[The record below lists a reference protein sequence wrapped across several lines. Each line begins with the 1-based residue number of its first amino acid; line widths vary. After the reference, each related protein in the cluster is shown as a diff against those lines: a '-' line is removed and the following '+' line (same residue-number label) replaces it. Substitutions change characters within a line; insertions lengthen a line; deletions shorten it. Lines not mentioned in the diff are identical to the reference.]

1 MNTSSEQ
8 SSSLSATKRALLALR
23 EMQSKLDA
31 IQYAKTEPVAIIGL
45 GCRFPG
51 GGDNPEAFWKLLH
64 DGVDAAIEVPKDRWD
79 INAYYDVN
87 PDASGK
93 MYSRHASFLKQVD
106 EFEPQFFGI
115 APREAVMMDPQQRL
129 LLEVCWES
137 IEYAG
142 LSPAKLRGSQTGV
155 FLGVMTQDYS
165 QLISNSLSIID
176 IHSGTGNA
184 ISTAAG
190 RLAYFLGIHGPT
202 LTVDTACSSSLVATH
217 LACQSLRLKECDIA
231 LACGVNLMLTPY
243 MSVVESRARMLSPD
257 GRCKTFDATADGMG
271 RGEGCG
277 VIMLKRLS
285 DAIADGDRVLA
296 LIRGSAVN
304 QDGPSS
310 GLTVPNSRAQKKLI
324 DRALKSGVI
333 DPNQVDYVE
342 AHGTGT
348 SLGDPIEVEALA
360 AVYGKNRSQKQPL
373 IISSVKTN
381 IGHLEGAAGI
391 AGLIKVVLAL
401 QHQEIPPHLHFKQPN
416 PQIPWDEL
424 PVAVPVERIPWLK
437 GSKQRLAGVSSFG
450 FSGTNAHVILEE
462 APVLEEISATQPK
475 GPAHLLTLSAKSEIA
490 LKELVSRYH
499 KHLTTH
505 PELGLEDICFTTNS
519 GRSHFNHRLSLVA
532 SSNGELTDKLAAV
545 STREEVEGVFLG
557 QQQNTVRSKIG
568 FLFTGQG
575 CQYVGMAKQLYETQP
590 KFREALLKCEQ
601 IVRPYLE
608 ESLLSVLYPEIEE
621 TSPLNQT
628 AYTQPALFAIEYAL
642 FELWKSW
649 GISPEIVM
657 GHSLGE
663 YVAATVAGVF
673 SLEDGLKLVATRARL
688 MQALPKTG
696 EMMVVFAELAQVQ
709 KLIESYR
716 QEVSIAAI
724 NGPQSVVI
732 SGSGQALAKIRRD
745 LEAVDVKSKTLEV
758 SHPFHSPLMEP
769 MLKDFAA
776 VASSVK
782 YSKPKMELISNL
794 TGELA
799 DDRIASSQYW
809 VDHVRSPVQF
819 ARSMETL
826 VGQKGY
832 ECFVEIGPK
841 PILLGMGRQCFS
853 EDLGIWLP
861 SLHPQKDDWQQML
874 SSLGQLYVK
883 GVDVDWSGFKG
894 DYCFNKVILPT
905 YPFQRQRYWV
915 ETPTSQITS
924 ASASQANQLVKLHP
938 LLNKKFQSPL
948 SADIFFESNFSTK
961 ALPFLEDHRVYQQ
974 VVVPAA
980 CHISL
985 LLQAAKLSFATDS
998 CLLEDILFPQALAI
1012 AQDKELT
1019 VQLVLTP
1026 EKIGA
1031 SFKLISFDNNSNFG
1045 TNTAVVDG
1053 NQTNPWVLHATGKIS
1068 AGNNIT
1074 TQTLSIPQIQQ
1085 RCPTQMES
1093 SQLYQT
1099 LLLRQIQL
1107 GVSFRCID
1115 SIWVGDRE
1123 ALCQIKLPNII
1134 DDAANYQL
1142 HPVVIDSCL
1151 QLLVAAA
1158 TSLLTTQD
1166 STFVP
1171 FSIEKFEFYHPPIS
1185 GQLWCHAYVL
1195 ELEESEA
1202 QTLVGDICLFDCNGQ
1217 IIAQLS
1223 GFQAKKA
1230 TVQTFL
1236 ESSEDSLQDW
1246 FYEVEWIPKAGFG
1259 NPLPLEYLSTPAE
1272 IEREIYP
1279 QIQELIAQAEL
1290 KGYGEAFT
1298 QLEIISVDY
1307 ILKAFKDLGWQFQLG
1322 QRFSKAFI
1330 AERLGVVP
1338 QHHRLLG
1345 RLLEILAEVEIL
1357 QSIDGKWEVTR
1368 TPHSLHTQQQINS
1381 LLTKY
1386 PSVASELTLLE
1397 RCGSRLAVVLQ
1408 GEIDPVQLIFPE
1420 GDFTTA
1426 SALYQDSPGAK
1437 VMNNIVQQTVLAA
1450 VEHLPKTHGVRVLEI
1465 GAGTG
1470 GTTAHLLPHLDPA
1483 QTEYVFTDI
1492 STLFISKA
1500 QEKFQDFPFVR
1511 YQTLDIEKNPAD
1523 QGFESHQY
1531 DIIVAAN
1538 VLHAT
1543 QDLQQTLLHVQQLLA
1558 SGGMLVLLEGTTK
1571 TRWVD
1576 LIFGLLDGWW
1586 RFRDVD
1592 LRPEYPL
1599 LTASQWQVQ
1608 LQSIGF
1614 SKIATICAGENQEV
1628 FSQKPVVIAA
1638 QAVNQPSLS
1647 ASSQPK
1653 RWLILAERQGI
1664 GQQLAAQL
1672 CANEEICTVVFPG
1685 QEYQE
1690 LGEDRFVV
1698 NPSRPEDF
1706 QQLIH
1711 ALTAQQSN
1719 LHGVVH
1725 CFCLDPEVKEDLNSE
1740 ELQAFS
1746 QKGCGSTLHLIQ
1758 ALVWAEWSQLP
1769 RLWLVTRGAQ
1779 PVNSDSPV
1787 VPGVGQSSL
1796 WGMGKAI
1803 ALEYPELQCKRV
1815 DLDPQ
1820 TGNEVQFLWEEILKE
1835 DPEEE
1840 IAFRGRTRY
1849 VARLVRRQKTK
1860 QLVSEKLLAF
1870 RGDSTYL
1877 ITGGFGGL
1885 GLLVARWMVERGA
1898 RHLVLL
1904 GRSGASAA
1912 ISPQLR
1918 ELEQAGASVTVAVA
1932 DVSNAFAIGK
1942 LFSQI
1947 EESLPPLRGVI
1958 HSAGVLDDGVLQQQ
1972 SWERFVRV
1980 MAPKVEGTWNLHTFT
1995 REKSLDFFVLFSSA
2009 TSVLGSAG
2017 QANHAAANAFLDAL
2031 AYYRQALGLP
2041 GLSIN
2046 WGAVAEVGAAA
2057 QRQADERA
2065 KKKGIGAIAP
2075 QKFLTALELL
2085 MSTPSAQV
2093 GVMPIDWS
2101 QFKNQFTMGMF
2112 PSLVSE
2118 LLQEEQEQEL
2128 IDSGKLSSE
2137 KTTALPSQL
2146 NKVNPSERNQLLVAY
2161 LQTQVAKVLG
2171 NNISHRPQPDRA
2183 LNELGL
2189 DSLMGVELKNKIKT
2203 DIGINVPMQKFAGRV
2218 TITQLVGVI
2227 VEQLEL
2233 MTNVFQSKESSGAH
2247 SEDMDEIIL

>member
-1 MNTSSEQ
+1 MDITSDKEAFVSPIKRT
-8 SSSLSATKRALLALR
+8 LRALEDMQAKLEAMEHSKR
-23 EMQSKLDA
+23 EPIA
-31 IQYAKTEPVAIIGL
+31 IVGMN
-45 GCRFPG
+45 CRLPG
-51 GGDNPEAFWKLLH
+51 NVNNPEGFWELLH
-64 DGVDAAIEVPKDRWD
+64 NGVDAITEIPYQRWN
-79 INAYYDVN
+79 INTYYDPN
-87 PDASGK
+87 PDTLGK
-93 MYSRHASFLKQVD
+93 MYIRQAGLLSQVD
-106 EFEPQFFGI
+106 RFDPQFFGI
-115 APREAVMMDPQQRL
+115 SPREAMSLDPQQRL
-129 LLEVCWES
+129 LLEVSWEAL
-137 IEYAG
+137 EMAG
-142 LSPAKLRGSQTGV
+142 VAFDRLEDSQTGV
-155 FLGVMTQDYS
+155 FIGIGQNDYA
-165 QLISNSLSIID
+165 QLQLY
-176 IHSGTGNA
+176 SGDNKRVAAYDATGNGFCFA
-184 ISTAAG
+184 SG
-190 RLAYFLGIHGPT
+190 RLSYFLGLNGPS
-202 LTVDTACSSSLVATH
+202 LAIDTACSSSLVAVH
-217 LACQSLRLKECDIA
+217 LACQSLRKRECNLA
-231 LACGVNLMLTPY
+231 LAGGVQLILSPVLTT
-243 MSVVESRARMLSPD
+243 ALCRMGALSPD
-257 GRCKTFDATADGMG
+257 GRCKTFDAAANGYG

-277 VIMLKRLS
+277 VVVLKRLS
-285 DAIADGDRVLA
+285 DATKDRDCILA
-296 LIRGSAVN
+296 VIRGSAVN
-304 QDGPSS
+304 HGGSSS
-310 GLTVPNSRAQKKLI
+310 GLTVPNKIAQQKLI
-324 DRALKSGVI
+324 KQALSEA
-333 DPNQVDYVE
+333 QVDPSDVSYVE

-348 SLGDPIEVEALA
+348 SLGDPIEVKALA
-360 AVYGKNRSQKQPL
+360 DILGQGRSPDSPL
-373 IISSVKTN
+373 MIGSVKTN
-381 IGHLEGAAGI
+381 IGHLEAAAGI
-391 AGLIKVVLAL
+391 AGLMKVIL
-401 QHQEIPPHLHFKQPN
+401 QMQHRKIVPHLHLKQPN
-416 PQIPWDEL
+416 PYINWDKL
-424 PVAVPVERIPWLK
+424 PVVVPTQQTPWESNYQEQL
-437 GSKQRLAGVSSFG
+437 LAGVSSFG
-450 FSGTNAHVILEE
+450 ISGTNAHVILEE
-462 APVLEEISATQPK
+462 APALEEISATESKRPT
-475 GPAHLLTLSAKSEIA
+475 HLLTLSAKSEIA

-1272 IEREIYP
+1272 IE
-1279 QIQELIAQAEL
+1279 Q
-1290 KGYGEAFT
+1290 
-1298 QLEIISVDY
+1298 
-1307 ILKAFKDLGWQFQLG
+1307 
-1322 QRFSKAFI
+1322 
-1330 AERLGVVP
+1330 
-1338 QHHRLLG
+1338 
-1345 RLLEILAEVEIL
+1345 
-1357 QSIDGKWEVTR
+1357 
-1368 TPHSLHTQQQINS
+1368 NS
-1381 LLTKY
+1381 
-1386 PSVASELTLLE
+1386 S
-1397 RCGSRLAVVLQ
+1397 
-1408 GEIDPVQLIFPE
+1408 
-1420 GDFTTA
+1420 
-1426 SALYQDSPGAK
+1426 
-1437 VMNNIVQQTVLAA
+1437 
-1450 VEHLPKTHGVRVLEI
+1450 
-1465 GAGTG
+1465 
-1470 GTTAHLLPHLDPA
+1470 
-1483 QTEYVFTDI
+1483 
-1492 STLFISKA
+1492 
-1500 QEKFQDFPFVR
+1500 
-1511 YQTLDIEKNPAD
+1511 
-1523 QGFESHQY
+1523 
-1531 DIIVAAN
+1531 
-1538 VLHAT
+1538 
-1543 QDLQQTLLHVQQLLA
+1543 
-1558 SGGMLVLLEGTTK
+1558 
-1571 TRWVD
+1571 
-1576 LIFGLLDGWW
+1576 
-1586 RFRDVD
+1586 
-1592 LRPEYPL
+1592 
-1599 LTASQWQVQ
+1599 
-1608 LQSIGF
+1608 
-1614 SKIATICAGENQEV
+1614 
-1628 FSQKPVVIAA
+1628 
-1638 QAVNQPSLS
+1638 SLS
-1647 ASSQPK
+1647 NSSGAR
-1653 RWLILAERQGI
+1653 RWLILADRQGI
-1664 GQQLAAQL
+1664 GQQLAKQFRK
-1672 CANEEICTVVFPG
+1672 NGEICTVAFPG
-1685 QEYQE
+1685 QEYEQVKQE
-1690 LGEDRFVV
+1690 EFTI
-1698 NPSRPEDF
+1698 NPERPEDF
-1706 QQLIH
+1706 QRLIER
-1711 ALTAQQSN
+1711 LTAQQS

-1725 CFCLDPEVKEDLNSE
+1725 CFCLDTGTNSDLSSE
-1740 ELQAFS
+1740 ELQTIS
-1746 QKGCGSTLHLIQ
+1746 QKGCGSTLHLVQ
-1758 ALVWAEWSQLP
+1758 TLVRFTWSQPP

-1779 PVNSDSPV
+1779 LVNNADLV
-1787 VPGVGQSSL
+1787 VPGVAQSSL
-1796 WGMGKAI
+1796 WGMGKVI
-1803 ALEYPELQCKRV
+1803 ALEHPELQCTCV
-1815 DLDPQ
+1815 DLDHKTHSNQ
-1820 TGNEVQFLWEEILKE
+1820 IQKLWEEIVSENAENQVVLREK
-1835 DPEEE
+1835 
-1840 IAFRGRTRY
+1840 TRY
-1849 VARLVRRQKTK
+1849 VSRLIRSQKAPEPTSDK
-1860 QLVSEKLLAF
+1860 PLKF
-1870 RGDSTYL
+1870 REDATYL
-1877 ITGGFGGL
+1877 LTGGLGGL
-1885 GLLVARWMVERGA
+1885 GLLVANWMVNQGA
-1898 RHLVLL
+1898 RNLVLV
-1904 GRSGASAA
+1904 GRSGAKDLTKT
-1912 ISPQLR
+1912 QLA
-1918 ELEQAGASVTVAVA
+1918 ELQRFGARVVVAQG
-1932 DVSNAFAIGK
+1932 DVSLLESITNV
-1942 LFSQI
+1942 FSKIQ
-1947 EESLPPLRGVI
+1947 ESMPPLRGVI
-1958 HSAGVLDDGVLQQQ
+1958 HAAGVLDDGVLQQQ
-1972 SWERFVRV
+1972 SWDRFARV
-1980 MAPKVEGTWNLHTFT
+1980 MAPKIQGAWNLHILT
-1995 REKSLDFFVLFSSA
+1995 RHQPLDFFVLFSSA
-2009 TSVLGSAG
+2009 ASMLGSAG
-2017 QANHAAANAFLDAL
+2017 QANYSAANTFVDTL
-2031 AYYRQALGLP
+2031 AYYRQTQGLP

-2046 WGAVAEVGAAA
+2046 WGTVAEVGVANKL
-2057 QRQADERA
+2057 QADERA
-2065 KKKGIGAIAP
+2065 KKRGMKPLAP
-2075 QKFLTALELL
+2075 QQVLEALEWL
-2085 MSTPSAQV
+2085 MSTPCVQI
-2093 GVMPIDWS
+2093 GVMRIHWS
-2101 QFKNQFTMGMF
+2101 QFLKQLSVSTFFSNVRETSQDSSVVRSEFLQQLEVAPDRERWELLIAHVQWQVAQVLGLNPSQPIDLEQGFFELGMD
-2112 PSLVSE
+2112 SLTSVELRNRLQNSLSCSISATLAFNYPTVKELVDYIGKKVLRLELSVDSQTKSE
-2118 LLQEEQEQEL
+2118 IPVRMSTELEQLSESDAEALLLQEL
-2128 IDSGKLSSE
+2128 E
-2137 KTTALPSQL
+2137 KI
-2146 NKVNPSERNQLLVAY
+2146 NQ
-2161 LQTQVAKVLG
+2161 
-2171 NNISHRPQPDRA
+2171 
-2183 LNELGL
+2183 
-2189 DSLMGVELKNKIKT
+2189 
-2203 DIGINVPMQKFAGRV
+2203 
-2218 TITQLVGVI
+2218 
-2227 VEQLEL
+2227 
-2233 MTNVFQSKESSGAH
+2233 
-2247 SEDMDEIIL
+2247 